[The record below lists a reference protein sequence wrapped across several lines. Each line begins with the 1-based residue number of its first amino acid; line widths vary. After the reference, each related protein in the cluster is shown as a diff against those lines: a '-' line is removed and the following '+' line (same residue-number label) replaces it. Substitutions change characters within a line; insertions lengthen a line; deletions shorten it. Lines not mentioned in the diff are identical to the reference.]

1 METSSPTARP
11 LGYVVVFES
20 EGGKTDTAYSPFATK
35 QIGLEDLAHGTVPHG
50 LSRDMATAL
59 PGLWYCLHLPS
70 TLLDFVDMPA
80 WLLQAAQ
87 YLKIDHQILLI
98 PIDLLHTPQ
107 AARFLHGLHR
117 TLVLCPDD
125 LVDQARRLS
134 VELHFALPTAAFSLL
149 SDESLKSH
157 WQAIHRHYL
166 PDVSVLSSNLAL
178 TRRTDLAPVTLP
190 QARLARQMR
199 WPLLPITGRDNV
211 NLVST
216 AMQRQSVLATLAR
229 LEREGHTPESVE
241 PLFDGVRRQEAGRLR
256 LPVTLAAPGVAPGY
270 SRTAYSSE
278 LRAYMEAEEHSN
290 EIDTWSVEMATR
302 PNAAVERSAIQFVT
316 AHHAIAT
323 SGLGLVLPT
332 IPPKA
337 FVELAELEKHFVQG
351 EKPAAVRRLLTR
363 LNESTQ
369 SVWTKDAVETI
380 KRASYLT
387 VFSNFPLGLLTLPG
401 DTAPLSARIP
411 IAYRPLTPLTRTVQK
426 ELTTPSSL
434 NLDGKIRVLIA
445 ECIPTSDPVG
455 RLSRQG
461 WKAASGFEAPIRHL
475 LSIEQVETLTI
486 DALREAVAKHKPHFL
501 ILSAHGAF
509 RDNVA
514 GVIIGDEVCLEL
526 GFDTPPPVVMLS
538 ACHVAPR
545 GAGAIAVTDL
555 LLREGVV
562 AVLGTQIPVRVDRNA
577 MIMARFIGNIAEEL
591 ERPGKHAT
599 LLDLWHH
606 VQTLNAVHDILGANK
621 SLYIWGVSEGPN
633 GISNAMD
640 FMARRSVGRLRCAH
654 IYEDTEEVLA
664 EMADEQGVGDK
675 VRNWF
680 KRPGYVPESLFY
692 LMAGRPDRIHFA
704 TVENQVSKHV
714 PQA

>member
-11 LGYVVVFES
+11 LGYVVLYES

-35 QIGLEDLAHGTVPHG
+35 QIVLEDLAHGTVPHG

-70 TLLDFVDMPA
+70 TLSDFVDMPA

-134 VELHFALPTAAFSLL
+134 AELHFALPTAAFSLL
-149 SDESLKSH
+149 SDESLESH

-166 PDVSVLSSNLAL
+166 PDVSVLSGNPAL

-199 WPLLPITGRDNV
+199 WPLLPVTGRDNV

-216 AMQRQSVLATLAR
+216 AMHRQSVLATLAR

-256 LPVTLAAPGVAPGY
+256 LPVTLAAPGVAPAY

-316 AHHAIAT
+316 AHHAIAS

-332 IPPKA
+332 VPPKA

-363 LNESTQ
+363 LNGATQ
-369 SVWTKDAVETI
+369 SVWTMDAVETI

-401 DTAPLSARIP
+401 DTAPLSARVP
-411 IAYRPLTPLTRTVQK
+411 IAYRPLTPLTRTLQK
-426 ELTTPSSL
+426 GLTTPSSL

-461 WKAASGFEAPIRHL
+461 WKAASGFEAPTRHL

-514 GVIIGDEVCLEL
+514 GLVIGDEVCLQL

-577 MIMARFIGNIAEEL
+577 MIMVRFIANIAEEL

-621 SLYIWGVSEGPN
+621 SLYIWGMSEGSS

-704 TVENQVSKHV
+704 TVENQVNRHV

>member
-20 EGGKTDTAYSPFATK
+20 EGGKTDAAYSPFATK

-70 TLLDFVDMPA
+70 TLSDFVDAPA
-80 WLLQAAQ
+80 WLLQAMQ

-98 PIDLLHTPQ
+98 PIDLLGTPQ

-125 LVDQARRLS
+125 LVDQTRRLS
-134 VELHFALPTAAFSLL
+134 ADLGFALPTAAFSLL
-149 SDESLKSH
+149 SDESLESH
-157 WQAIHRHYL
+157 WQAIRRHYL
-166 PDVSVLSSNLAL
+166 PDDSVLSGNPVL

-190 QARLARQMR
+190 QERLARQMG
-199 WPLLPITGRDNV
+199 WPPLQVTGRDNA

-216 AMQRQSVLATLAR
+216 AMHRQSLLATVAR
-229 LEREGHTPESVE
+229 LEREGHSPESAE
-241 PLFDGVRRQEAGRLR
+241 PLFDRVRREEAGRLR
-256 LPVTLAAPGVAPGY
+256 LPVTLAAPGVAPAY

-278 LRAYMEAEEHSN
+278 LRAHMEAEENSN
-290 EIDTWSVEMATR
+290 EIDTWSAEMATR

-323 SGLGLVLPT
+323 SGLGLVLPA

-351 EKPAAVRRLLTR
+351 EKPTAVRRLLTR
-363 LNESTQ
+363 LNEATQ
-369 SVWTKDAVETI
+369 PVWTMDAVETI

-426 ELTTPSSL
+426 ELATPPSL

-445 ECIPTSDPVG
+445 ECIPSSDPVG
-455 RLSRQG
+455 HLSRQG
-461 WKAASGFEAPIRHL
+461 WKAVSSFEAPIRHL
-475 LSIEQVETLTI
+475 LNIEQVETLTI
-486 DALREAVAKHKPHFL
+486 DALREAVAAHKPHFL

-514 GVIIGDEVCLEL
+514 GLVIGDEVRLQL
-526 GFDTPPPVVMLS
+526 GFDTPPLVVMLS

-577 MIMARFIGNIAEEL
+577 MIMVRLLANVAEEL

-606 VQTLNAVHDILGANK
+606 VQKLNAVNDVLGANK
-621 SLYIWGVSEGPN
+621 SLYIWGMSEGPN
-633 GISNAMD
+633 GISNARD
-640 FMARRSVGRLRCAH
+640 FMTRRSAGRLRGAH
-654 IYEDTEEVLA
+654 IYEDTEEVLG

-692 LMAGRPDRIHFA
+692 LMAGHPDRIHFA
-704 TVENQVSKHV
+704 TVENQVDKHL